1 MSDMKF
7 LFLVILTAAATGQ
20 GGGDN
25 CDLVGLCDGTFLDV
39 TTAENKGACIN
50 FCLQTPDCFWFSL
63 DTSSQ
68 VCPLS
73 QNTIS
78 DPPRRSA

>member
-1 MSDMKF
+1 MNIIF
-7 LFLVILTAAATGQ
+7 LAILTAAVQ
-20 GGGDN
+20 GDDD

-39 TTAENKGACIN
+39 TIAENKATCIN

-68 VCPLS
+68 VCLS
-73 QNTIS
+73 STT
-78 DPPRRSA
+78 

>member
-1 MSDMKF
+1 MKF
-7 LFLVILTAAATGQ
+7 LFLVILTAAGQ
-20 GGGDN
+20 SDDN

-39 TTAENKGACIN
+39 TIAENKGTCID

-68 VCPLS
+68 VCLFSPPLAD
-73 QNTIS
+73 T
-78 DPPRRSA
+78 R

>member
-1 MSDMKF
+1 MSAMKF
-7 LFLVILTAAATGQ
+7 LFLVILTAAAAGQ
-20 GGGDN
+20 ADDDD

-68 VCPLS
+68 V
-73 QNTIS
+73 
-78 DPPRRSA
+78 